1 MPSTPLVAL
10 GMCTTGILRGVGD
23 ARRAMYVTLGAGL
36 AAAIFDPIL
45 IFALDLGL
53 DGAAISTVLARLVML
68 AIGIHGAHTVHGLV
82 RLPDWR
88 SAEGGGAA
96 VLLDRAA
103 GGADADRHAGR
114 QRVRHR
120 RNGSVWRP
128 ALAGWAI
135 IGRIVPV
142 AFGVF
147 SHCLA
152 RSGRSSA
159 RISARGNSTA
169 STRPCATA

>member
-36 AAAIFDPIL
+36 AAAVFDPIM

-53 DGAAISTVLARLVML
+53 DGAAISTVLARVVML

-88 SAEGGGAA
+88 RMKEAA
-96 VLLDRAA
+96 RPFFSIGLPAA
-103 GGADADRHAGR
+103 LTGL
-114 QRVRHR
+114 V
-120 RNGSVWRP
+120 
-128 ALAGWAI
+128 AGWRDGSLNGVTLAPDVRE
-135 IGRIVPV
+135 GLSRRSRIVRF
-142 AFGVF
+142 AE
-147 SHCLA
+147 LL
-152 RSGRSSA
+152 RSL
-159 RISARGNSTA
+159 
-169 STRPCATA
+169 P